1 MSRNYFSNKI
11 KLFQQEKYIICKD
24 KLLKRRH
31 GLFTKIQIQRTSKE
45 LAITETISNLSS
57 GNMKFEKFNIK
68 QCEAS
73 K

>member
-11 KLFQQEKYIICKD
+11 KLFQQEKYIKRTD
-24 KLLKRRH
+24 KLLKPRH
-31 GLFTKIQIQRTSKE
+31 ELFTKIQIQRTSKE

-57 GNMKFEKFNIK
+57 GNKKFEKFNTK
-68 QCEAS
+68 QYKAS